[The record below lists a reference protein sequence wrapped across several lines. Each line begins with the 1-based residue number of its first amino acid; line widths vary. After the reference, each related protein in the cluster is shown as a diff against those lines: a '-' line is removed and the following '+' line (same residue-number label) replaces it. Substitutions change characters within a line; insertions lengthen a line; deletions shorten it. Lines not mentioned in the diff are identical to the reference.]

1 MEYDKPYKSF
11 DELLEI
17 LKNKHGLT
25 PPIPPYARDILICTP
40 YYDLVNGYKSHFMKG
55 DQFLPDVTFNK
66 LYLFHVLD
74 RGFQNVLFEA
84 SIIIEDYFK
93 NVLAH
98 ILAKNFGVDTSEYL
112 APEHFLEFHGKG
124 RQKISRNYILKN
136 LQEQYEYPRDDP
148 TKFYKKHHNHIP
160 PWIFL
165 KNVSFSDS
173 INMFTLLQRREKQEI
188 LNIMFPGS
196 IAYQDA
202 VPILRYILTM
212 VRHCRNAIAHGLKF
226 IDFNAARYGKNLNK
240 KALRILIPYSLLT
253 NDELFHGDLYYTVY
267 GYIIFSLVLIRTPL
281 EKVIITQ
288 KIIQNAPPPMHSDTE
303 EPDSFL
309 NLVNEYFDALHI
321 PSDFCNR
328 LINYVAEVTGFPSPV
343 ESR

>member
-17 LKNKHGLT
+17 LINKHGLT
-25 PPIPPYARDILICTP
+25 PPIPPAARDILICTP
-40 YYDLVNGYKSHFMKG
+40 YYDLVNGYKSHFMKE
-55 DQFLPDVTFNK
+55 DRFLNGITFDR
-66 LYLFHVLD
+66 LYWFHIFD

-112 APEHFLEFHGKG
+112 APDHFLEFHRKG
-124 RQKISRNYILKN
+124 SKGISRNRLLKD
-136 LQEQYEYPRDDP
+136 LQAQYEHPRDNP
-148 TKFYKKHHNHIP
+148 SRFYKKHHNHIP

-188 LNIMFPGS
+188 LNIMFPDS

-212 VRHCRNAIAHGLKF
+212 VRRCRNAIAHGLKF

-240 KALRILIPYSLLT
+240 KALRILIPHTLLT
-253 NDELFHGDLYYTVY
+253 DNELFHDNLFYGIY
-267 GYIIFSLVLIRTPL
+267 GYIIFSLILIRYPL
-281 EKVIITQ
+281 EKLIIAQ
-288 KIIQNAPPPMHSDTE
+288 KIVQHMIPKMPQ
-303 EPDSFL
+303 DSEAARVWS
-309 NLVNEYFDALHI
+309 NLSFEYLGTLHI
-321 PSDFCNR
+321 PYDFAKR
-328 LINYVAEVTGFPSPV
+328 LVKYVAEANGFPYPV